1 MLCEALATGLQ
12 PNLTVRPREVWEV
25 YANNPA
31 SKRREQRWKKVLPVR
46 LSFQNG
52 NARSVQLAYTLD
64 ISNHGARL
72 GSIREDVPI
81 GAKVVLQYQQ
91 RRIPSRVIWVK
102 QMEGTTER
110 QVGVELLVAEGA
122 DAWGIDINPVSMSN
136 EPEPEVVC
144 G

>member
-1 MLCEALATGLQ
+1 M
-12 PNLTVRPREVWEV
+12 

-122 DAWGIDINPVSMSN
+122 DAWGIDINPVSMSD

>member
-1 MLCEALATGLQ
+1 
-12 PNLTVRPREVWEV
+12 V

-31 SKRREQRWKKVLPVR
+31 SNRREQRWKKVLPVR

-52 NARSVQLAYTLD
+52 NARSVQLAHTLD

-72 GSIREDVPI
+72 GSIRGDVPI
-81 GAKVVLQYQQ
+81 GAKVVLQYGQ

-102 QMEGTTER
+102 QMEGTTEQ

-122 DAWGIDINPVSMSN
+122 DAWGIDINPASMSN